1 MQIAEAADKLG
12 LSARSL
18 RHYEQVGL
26 LAPSRDGNGY
36 RSYSAADLRRAARIR
51 DMIATG
57 FSTREVLAMAPC
69 LTDEGAGACDDGLA
83 NLEHKL
89 SQIDRL
95 IADLQS
101 RRQATVERI
110 GSFRGA
116 LSNHSNERKTPA
128 HEPPDDTA
136 VSDCLPRRKR

>member
-26 LAPSRDGNGY
+26 LSPPRDANGY
-36 RSYSAADLRRAARIR
+36 RNYGVVELRRVRSIR

-69 LTDEGAGACDDGLA
+69 LTDEGAGACEDGLA

-89 SQIDRL
+89 SQIDKL

-101 RRQATVERI
+101 RRQATVDRTD
-110 GSFRGA
+110 SFRGA
-116 LSNHSNERKTPA
+116 LSHHSSERNSPDYD
-128 HEPPDDTA
+128 PPDNIA
-136 VSDCLPRRKR
+136 VSDRLSRRKR